1 MTLMLCGI
9 LIKTDYKQLNRFVM
23 KTKLLIIAGLIGV
36 CCLISC
42 KKEGMDNHGNSNVD
56 GDKTE
61 DTLPELEEV
70 DDVCTKMD
78 DINFMKY
85 CYDNFDVN
93 KDGKVSMPE
102 ANAVKSI
109 SYADLINSGSLSLC
123 NVVSFTGIEYFSNLE
138 NISLGGNNIS
148 VNPKVKTIN
157 LCYNKHLTSISMLGA
172 SNISSL
178 DLRYNKNLQHCSI
191 RYASNLSS
199 LDLRTNIEL
208 EYIKM
213 EGCSKLKSI
222 YLPKSIESIPA
233 SAFNGCD
240 CLTIVDMSQC
250 VDLKEILMEEHTFNP
265 IYTFSSEVIDEFL
278 IGATVPPKTSITSN
292 RPIKGK
298 SIKTLKV
305 PAESVEAYENSV
317 WEDYAVKI
325 IPLEN

>member
-1 MTLMLCGI
+1 
-9 LIKTDYKQLNRFVM
+9 M

-172 SNISSL
+172 SN
-178 DLRYNKNLQHCSI
+178 
-191 RYASNLSS
+191 LSS

-213 EGCSKLKSI
+213 KGCSKLKSI

-250 VDLKEILMEEHTFNP
+250 VNLKEFDDHNGYGN
-265 IYTFSSEVIDEFL
+265 YTFSSEVLKEFS
-278 IGATVPPKTSITSN
+278 IGAVAPPVVN
-292 RPIKGK
+292 RNVFKSWNNPI
-298 SIKTLKV
+298 LKV
-305 PAESVEAYENSV
+305 PTTSIEEYKNSQ
-317 WEDYAVKI
+317 WKHYFTEI
-325 IPLEN
+325 ISIEE

>member
-1 MTLMLCGI
+1 
-9 LIKTDYKQLNRFVM
+9 M

-85 CYDNFDVN
+85 CYDSFDVN

-157 LCYNKHLTSISMLGA
+157 LCYNKHLTSISILG
-172 SNISSL
+172 
-178 DLRYNKNLQHCSI
+178 
-191 RYASNLSS
+191 ASNLSS

-213 EGCSKLKSI
+213 KGCSKLKSI
-222 YLPKSIESIPA
+222 YLPKSIESIPVV
-233 SAFNGCD
+233 AFDGCNN
-240 CLTIVDMSQC
+240 LAIVDMSQC
-250 VDLKEILMEEHTFNP
+250 VNLKEIDGHNGYGN
-265 IYTFSSEVIDEFL
+265 YTFSSEVLEEFS
-278 IGATVPPKTSITSN
+278 IGAVVPPVVNNGNVFKSWNNPILRVPTTSIEEYKNSRWKHYFTE
-292 RPIKGK
+292 II
-298 SIKTLKV
+298 SI
-305 PAESVEAYENSV
+305 EE
-317 WEDYAVKI
+317 
-325 IPLEN
+325 

>member
-1 MTLMLCGI
+1 MLLKMTLMLCGI

-172 SNISSL
+172 SN
-178 DLRYNKNLQHCSI
+178 
-191 RYASNLSS
+191 LSS

-213 EGCSKLKSI
+213 KWCSKLKSI

-250 VDLKEILMEEHTFNP
+250 VDLKEILMEEHTVNP

-292 RPIKGK
+292 RPIKSK

>member
-1 MTLMLCGI
+1 MLCGI

-123 NVVSFTGIEYFSNLE
+123 KVVSFTGIEYFSNLE

-172 SNISSL
+172 SN
-178 DLRYNKNLQHCSI
+178 
-191 RYASNLSS
+191 LSS

-213 EGCSKLKSI
+213 KWCSKLKSI

-250 VDLKEILMEEHTFNP
+250 VDLKEILMEEHTVNP

-292 RPIKGK
+292 RPIKSK

>member
-1 MTLMLCGI
+1 
-9 LIKTDYKQLNRFVM
+9 M

-123 NVVSFTGIEYFSNLE
+123 KVVSFTGIEYFSNLE

-172 SNISSL
+172 SN
-178 DLRYNKNLQHCSI
+178 
-191 RYASNLSS
+191 LSS

-213 EGCSKLKSI
+213 KWCSKLKSI

-250 VDLKEILMEEHTFNP
+250 VDLKEILMEEHTVNP

-292 RPIKGK
+292 RPIKSK

>member
-1 MTLMLCGI
+1 MLCGI

-61 DTLPELEEV
+61 DTLSELEEV

-157 LCYNKHLTSISMLGA
+157 LCYNKHLTSISILG
-172 SNISSL
+172 
-178 DLRYNKNLQHCSI
+178 
-191 RYASNLSS
+191 ASNLSS

-213 EGCSKLKSI
+213 KGCSKLKSI
-222 YLPKSIESIPA
+222 YLPKSIESIPVA
-233 SAFNGCD
+233 AFDGCNN
-240 CLTIVDMSQC
+240 LAIVDMSQC
-250 VDLKEILMEEHTFNP
+250 VNLKEIDGHNGYGN
-265 IYTFSSEVIDEFL
+265 YTFSSEVLEEFS
-278 IGATVPPKTSITSN
+278 IGAVVPPVVNGNVFKSWNNPILRVPTTSIEEYKNSQWKHYFTE
-292 RPIKGK
+292 II
-298 SIKTLKV
+298 SI
-305 PAESVEAYENSV
+305 EE
-317 WEDYAVKI
+317 
-325 IPLEN
+325 

>member
-1 MTLMLCGI
+1 
-9 LIKTDYKQLNRFVM
+9 M
-23 KTKLLIIAGLIGV
+23 KTKLLIAAGLVGV
-36 CCLISC
+36 SCLMSC
-42 KKEGMDNHGNSNVD
+42 EKA
-56 GDKTE
+56 E
-61 DTLPELEEV
+61 DTLPKLEAV

-102 ANAVKSI
+102 ANAVKEI
-109 SYADLINSGSLSLC
+109 SDFNNPSLLK
-123 NVVSFTGIEYFSNLE
+123 VVSYTGIEYFSSLE
-138 NISLGGNNIS
+138 KIQLGAYNTKTEVRTMDLRYNNR
-148 VNPKVKTIN
+148 
-157 LCYNKHLTSISMLGA
+157 LTSISLNSA
-172 SNISSL
+172 THISSL
-178 DLRYNKNLQHCSI
+178 DLRSNVELKSI
-191 RYASNLSS
+191 SMHYCTRL
-199 LDLRTNIEL
+199 T
-208 EYIKM
+208 
-213 EGCSKLKSI
+213 SI
-222 YLPKSIESIPA
+222 YLPKSIESIQA

-250 VDLKEILMEEHTFNP
+250 VDLKEILVEEHTLNS

-278 IGATVPPKTSITSN
+278 IGATVPPKTSITAN
-292 RPIKGK
+292 RPIKSK

>member
-1 MTLMLCGI
+1 MILMLCGT

-42 KKEGMDNHGNSNVD
+42 KKEGMDNHSNSNVD

-61 DTLPELEEV
+61 ETLPELEEV

-102 ANAVKSI
+102 ANAVKEI
-109 SYADLINSGSLSLC
+109 SDFDNPSLLK
-123 NVVSFTGIEYFSNLE
+123 VVSYTGIEYFSSLE
-138 NISLGGNNIS
+138 KIQLGAYNTKTEVRTMDLRYNNR
-148 VNPKVKTIN
+148 
-157 LCYNKHLTSISMLGA
+157 LTSISLNSA
-172 SNISSL
+172 THISSL
-178 DLRYNKNLQHCSI
+178 DLRSNNELKNVNMYGC
-191 RYASNLSS
+191 A
-199 LDLRTNIEL
+199 EL
-208 EYIKM
+208 I
-213 EGCSKLKSI
+213 SI
-222 YLPKSIESIPA
+222 YLPKSIEYIPA
-233 SAFNGCD
+233 SAFRGCEK
-240 CLTIVDMSQC
+240 LSIVDMSQC
-250 VDLKEILMEEHTFNP
+250 VDLKEILVEEHTLNS

-278 IGATVPPKTSITSN
+278 IGATVPPKTSITAH
-292 RPIKGK
+292 RPIKSK

>member
-1 MTLMLCGI
+1 MLCGI

-102 ANAVKSI
+102 ANAVKDI
-109 SYADLINSGSLSLC
+109 SDRGNVSLSK
-123 NVVSFTGIEYFSNLE
+123 VVSFAGIEYFSNLE
-138 NISLGGNNIS
+138 RFSLGYEYNSNID
-148 VNPKVKTIN
+148 VKT
-157 LCYNKHLTSISMLGA
+157 
-172 SNISSL
+172 L

-199 LDLRTNIEL
+199 LDLRSNIEL
-208 EYIKM
+208 KSIYMPE
-213 EGCSKLKSI
+213 CSKLKSI
-222 YLPKSIESIPA
+222 YLPKSIESIPVA
-233 SAFNGCD
+233 AFDGCNN
-240 CLTIVDMSQC
+240 LAIVDMSQC
-250 VDLKEILMEEHTFNP
+250 VDLKEIDGHYGYGN
-265 IYTFSSEVIDEFL
+265 YTFSSEVLEDFS
-278 IGATVPPKTSITSN
+278 IGAAVPPVVNNAGNAFKSWNNPILRVPTTSIEEYKNSQWKHYFTEITS
-292 RPIKGK
+292 I
-298 SIKTLKV
+298 
-305 PAESVEAYENSV
+305 EE
-317 WEDYAVKI
+317 
-325 IPLEN
+325 

>member
-1 MTLMLCGI
+1 
-9 LIKTDYKQLNRFVM
+9 M

-42 KKEGMDNHGNSNVD
+42 KKEDINHGNSNVD

-61 DTLPELEEV
+61 DTLPELEDV

-109 SYADLINSGSLSLC
+109 SYADLINSGSSSLC

-178 DLRYNKNLQHCSI
+178 DLRYNNNLQHCSI

-208 EYIKM
+208 EYINMK
-213 EGCSKLKSI
+213 GCSKLKSI

-250 VDLKEILMEEHTFNP
+250 VDLKEILMEEYNVNS

-278 IGATVPPKTSITSN
+278 IGATVPPKTFITSH
-292 RPIKGK
+292 RPIKSK

>member
-123 NVVSFTGIEYFSNLE
+123 KVVSFTGIEYFSNLE

-172 SNISSL
+172 SN
-178 DLRYNKNLQHCSI
+178 
-191 RYASNLSS
+191 LSS

-213 EGCSKLKSI
+213 KWCSKLKSI

-233 SAFNGCD
+233 SAF
-240 CLTIVDMSQC
+240 
-250 VDLKEILMEEHTFNP
+250 
-265 IYTFSSEVIDEFL
+265 
-278 IGATVPPKTSITSN
+278 
-292 RPIKGK
+292 
-298 SIKTLKV
+298 
-305 PAESVEAYENSV
+305 
-317 WEDYAVKI
+317 
-325 IPLEN
+325 

>member
-1 MTLMLCGI
+1 
-9 LIKTDYKQLNRFVM
+9 M

-42 KKEGMDNHGNSNVD
+42 KKESMDNHGN
-56 GDKTE
+56 
-61 DTLPELEEV
+61 LPELEDV

-93 KDGKVSMPE
+93 KDGKVSITE

-178 DLRYNKNLQHCSI
+178 DLRYNKNLQSCSI
-191 RYASNLSS
+191 TYASNLSS
-199 LDLRTNIEL
+199 LDLRSNIEL
-208 EYIKM
+208 KSIYM
-213 EGCSKLKSI
+213 QGCSKLKSI

-250 VDLKEILMEEHTFNP
+250 VDLKEILMEEHAFNP

-278 IGATVPPKTSITSN
+278 IGATVPPKTSITSH
-292 RPIKGK
+292 RPIKSK

>member
-123 NVVSFTGIEYFSNLE
+123 KVVSFTGIEYFSNLE

-172 SNISSL
+172 SN
-178 DLRYNKNLQHCSI
+178 
-191 RYASNLSS
+191 LSS
-199 LDLRTNIEL
+199 LDLWTNIEL

-213 EGCSKLKSI
+213 KWCSKLKSI

-250 VDLKEILMEEHTFNP
+250 VDLKEILMEEHTVNP

-292 RPIKGK
+292 RPIKSK

>member
-1 MTLMLCGI
+1 MLLKMTLMLCGI

-61 DTLPELEEV
+61 DTLSELEEV

-157 LCYNKHLTSISMLGA
+157 LCYNKHLTSIS
-172 SNISSL
+172 ISG
-178 DLRYNKNLQHCSI
+178 
-191 RYASNLSS
+191 ASNLSS

-213 EGCSKLKSI
+213 KGCSKLKSI
-222 YLPKSIESIPA
+222 YLPKSIESIPVA
-233 SAFNGCD
+233 AFDGCNN
-240 CLTIVDMSQC
+240 LAIVDMSQC
-250 VDLKEILMEEHTFNP
+250 VNLKEIDGHNGYGN
-265 IYTFSSEVIDEFL
+265 YTFSSEVLEEFS
-278 IGATVPPKTSITSN
+278 IGAVVPPVVNGNVFKSWNNPILRVPTTSIEEYKNSQWKHYFTE
-292 RPIKGK
+292 II
-298 SIKTLKV
+298 SI
-305 PAESVEAYENSV
+305 EE
-317 WEDYAVKI
+317 
-325 IPLEN
+325 